1 MFSIY
6 VPKGRGEA
14 TSLLR
19 RVGAEW
25 ALDGNVA
32 AMGTHVVE
40 GGPDGAGGMLV
51 HFDPR
56 GGVAANQITKI
67 NLELQDWEPAAPCGE
82 QRGGRYWLGLWKDHR
97 PGPEDL
103 QRQDLADGLPVKLL
117 DGNQWVV
124 AIADYLPKL
133 FRLDRATGEQKLQP
147 LPADMP
153 FIEKTNALFEYL
165 TGDEFHGTLEETMT
179 VMIPNG
185 LTYAAE
191 ALSKNYRV
199 NFDLP
204 ATLRASP

>member
-1 MFSIY
+1 L
-6 VPKGRGEA
+6 K
-14 TSLLR
+14 
-19 RVGAEW
+19 
-25 ALDGNVA
+25 
-32 AMGTHVVE
+32 
-40 GGPDGAGGMLV
+40 
-51 HFDPR
+51 R
-56 GGVAANQITKI
+56 GG
-67 NLELQDWEPAAPCGE
+67 G
-82 QRGGRYWLGLWKDHR
+82 YWLGLWKDHR

-199 NFDLP
+199 NFDLLEMLRVVGQLEAVKIAGV
-204 ATLRASP
+204 ATGLELMARRGEQKKSALLAATSADC